1 MYFSS
6 MDEENVALHSKG
18 IIQKHDRGPKKGMGM
33 KFGDNKEFDLSKKYE
48 FRVSVNGEVGCF
60 SAELKLSPEAITL
73 RISGD
78 QVGLR
83 RWGHTRW
90 ELESLE
96 CFGLGWNFVLFDLHC
111 VRSGSFSV
119 GEMLG
124 TVMHFE
130 AEYVAGYAVISSAGD
145 PSLDMRSIHLL
156 SPSLEKWVGYTEKQQ
171 EIIDNQ
177 VSGSRVGLISDFE
190 GFDTTEFCI
199 SVKGEAEI
207 VVNYNIIAK
216 ASPFEFEVGV
226 RFPPSFC
233 VFSESQILPRDVMQL
248 YQKTY
253 AFLSL
258 LHGHELQIDRIE
270 LCGDDPRSGN
280 TYLYY
285 PKPTLSA
292 YELSSYSWFPLGHN
306 LRFDSLGLLSFPF
319 ESISKYF
326 SKEYAASDK
335 WSKYLKYR
343 RMKNV
348 EERFLGYFRLLESLT
363 KTTKSFLDPDLLKV
377 QVTRV
382 ESIMVRIFGQRKEVK
397 GFLRG
402 IERYNN
408 SKYNTEKCIL
418 DFYKK
423 LPEEVLNGWFLK
435 QDAIT
440 SICKLRN
447 DISHANDYFENND
460 DLLSKCAFIESLLI
474 IALLETVDVP
484 VSTTAKLIGRMPGSH
499 HLTAV

>member
-1 MYFSS
+1 M
-6 MDEENVALHSKG
+6 
-18 IIQKHDRGPKKGMGM
+18 KGMGM
-33 KFGDNKEFDLSKKYE
+33 KFGDNREFDLNKKYE
-48 FRVSVNGEVGCF
+48 FRVSVNGEFGCF

-73 RISGD
+73 RIGGD

-83 RWGHTRW
+83 RWGYTKW

-96 CFGLGWNFVLFDLHC
+96 CFGLEWNFNLFDLHC
-111 VRSGSFSV
+111 VKSGSFAV

-124 TVMHFE
+124 TVLHFE
-130 AEYVAGYAVISSAGD
+130 AEYVAGYAIISSAGTVN
-145 PSLDMRSIHLL
+145 LDMRSIHLL
-156 SPSLEKWVGYTEKQQ
+156 SPSLEKWVGYTEKHQ

-177 VSGSRVGLISDFE
+177 VSGSRVGLISGFGD
-190 GFDTTEFCI
+190 FDTTEFCI
-199 SVKGEAEI
+199 SINGEGEI
-207 VVNYNIIAK
+207 AVNYNIMAK

-233 VFSESQILPRDVMQL
+233 VFSKSQILPKDVMQL

-270 LCGDDPRSGN
+270 LCEDDPRTGN

-285 PKPTLSA
+285 PKPILST
-292 YELSSYSWFPLGHN
+292 YEHSSYSWFPLGHN
-306 LRFDSLGLLSFPF
+306 LRFDTLGLLAFPF
-319 ESISKYF
+319 ESIRKYF
-326 SKEYAASDK
+326 SKEYAVSEK
-335 WSKYLKYR
+335 WNKYLKYR
-343 RMKNV
+343 RMTNV

-363 KTTKSFLDPDLLKV
+363 KITKSFLDPDLLKIKV
-377 QVTRV
+377 IRV
-382 ESIMVRIFGQRKEVK
+382 ESIMVRIFGQRKDVK

-423 LPEEVLNGWFLK
+423 LPEEVLSGWCLK

-447 DISHANDYFENND
+447 DISHANDYFESND

-474 IALLETVDVP
+474 VALLETIDVP
-484 VSTTAKLIGRMPGSH
+484 ISTTAKLIGRLPGSH
-499 HLTAV
+499 HLSVV